1 MHRISLLAVVM
12 LAFGIHARA
21 AEKVEL
27 FNGKDLTGWTGNS
40 EFWTV
45 KEGAI
50 VGKTPGINY
59 NTFLY
64 TDKEYDNFVLRFKV
78 KLKNHNS
85 GVQFRSQVVD
95 PVKFVMAGYQADI
108 APDYW
113 GLLYEEKK
121 RGMIGFQKAKEV
133 KDLAKTG
140 EWVDVEV
147 RAEGPKIT
155 ITTNGKNTV
164 EYSEKDEKAG
174 AKKGKIGL
182 QLHGGPA
189 MEVEFKDITLEP
201 LS

>member
-1 MHRISLLAVVM
+1 MHRISLLAVVV
-12 LAFGIHARA
+12 LAAGMSARA
-21 AEKVEL
+21 DEKIEL
-27 FNGKDLTGWTGNS
+27 FNGKDLSGWTGNAM
-40 EFWTV
+40 FWSV
-45 KEGAI
+45 KDGVI
-50 VGKTPGINY
+50 VGQTPGIDY

-64 TDKEYDNFVLRFKV
+64 TDKEYDNFVLHFKV
-78 KLKNHNS
+78 KLRNHNS
-85 GVQFRSQVVD
+85 GVQFRSEVVN
-95 PVKFVMAGYQADI
+95 PAKFVMAGYQADI
-108 APDYW
+108 APEYW

-140 EWVDVEV
+140 EWVEVEV
-147 RAEGPKIT
+147 RADGPKIT

-164 EYSEKDEKAG
+164 DYLEMDPKAG

-201 LS
+201 IS